1 MTVLPIIVLKCTW
14 RMDLNMYLCP
24 KNGLLFLSVKNC
36 VAIVITV
43 EDEIYKYTV
52 REYSSAKKARVLQ
65 NIIGRHSSKDLFAK
79 VCRKESAK

>member
-14 RMDLNMYLCP
+14 RMDLNMYLCL
-24 KNGLLFLSVKNC
+24 KTGLLFLSVKNC

-65 NIIGRHSSKDLFAK
+65 NIIGRHSSKDLIDK